1 MRIRILMV
9 GNDPQY
15 LAPDAE
21 MLKERGF
28 GVYTCNDNCVSEMI
42 EEVKPAVVFINPDNP
57 GLSSTK
63 VYHDLLDNIQ
73 YASLPVIYTL
83 SEDDVYLV
91 NRKRTAS
98 RDKRN
103 MICDNVID
111 SIKTALLA
119 DTNFN
124 RRKRVKLNGNYHTPF
139 YASRA

>member
-9 GNDPQY
+9 GNNAEY
-15 LAPDAE
+15 LTPDAE
-21 MLKERGF
+21 MLKDRGF
-28 GVYTCNDNCVSEMI
+28 AVYTCDETCVNEMI
-42 EEVKPAVVFINPDNP
+42 DEVKPAVVFINPDNP
-57 GLSSTK
+57 GLVSTK
-63 VYHDLLDNIQ
+63 VYHELLDNIH

-103 MICDNVID
+103 VICDNIVD
-111 SIKTALLA
+111 SIKTALLSN
-119 DTNFN
+119 TTFSK
-124 RRKRVKLNGNYHTPF
+124 RKRVKLHGNYPFPF

>member
-1 MRIRILMV
+1 MV
-9 GNDPQY
+9 GNNAEY

-28 GVYTCNDNCVSEMI
+28 AVYTCSDDIVSEMI
-42 EEVKPAVVFINPDNP
+42 DEVKPAVVFINPDNP

-63 VYHDLLDNIQ
+63 VYHELLDNIHF
-73 YASLPVIYTL
+73 ASLPVIYTL

-91 NRKRTAS
+91 NRRRTAS

-119 DTNFN
+119 DTDFKK
-124 RRKRVKLNGNYHTPF
+124 RKRVKLNTDFHTPF

>member
-1 MRIRILMV
+1 MV
-9 GNDPQY
+9 GNNAEY

-21 MLKERGF
+21 MLRDRGF
-28 GVYTCNDNCVSEMI
+28 AVYTCSDNIVSEMI
-42 EEVKPAVVFINPDNP
+42 EEIKPSVVFVNPDAP

-63 VYHDLLDNIQ
+63 VYHELLDNIH

-119 DTNFN
+119 DTAFTK
-124 RRKRVKLNGNYHTPF
+124 RKRVKLHGNYPTSL
-139 YASRA
+139 YATRA